1 MLRSFEV
8 VYASVLW
15 VLNKDRTVDVI
26 FYTYFVMFTN
36 ITVLSIT
43 SLCKEMGTNWT
54 KKVKDLLFEELKLTA
69 FSCSP
74 QNSKA
79 IKMIID
85 NNGLA

>member
-36 ITVLSIT
+36 ITVLSTT
-43 SLCKEMGTNWT
+43 SLCKKMGTN
-54 KKVKDLLFEELKLTA
+54 
-69 FSCSP
+69 
-74 QNSKA
+74 
-79 IKMIID
+79 
-85 NNGLA
+85 